1 MSGEVCAY
9 FDATTSGIV
18 AQLLVSDGER
28 SRESRKALLSNHFK
42 MCGIALGEH
51 PTVGVAT
58 VITLADCYISLPLSY
73 AVDVICEA
81 GATPST
87 EFRLVMK
94 SIPGQILEEVRL
106 NSFSFWFLTGI
117 FLSFVQDYVCEKK
130 FRKGLIKT

>member
-51 PTVGVAT
+51 PTVGVAS
-58 VITLADCYISLPLSY
+58 VITLADCYISLPLTY
-73 AVDVICEA
+73 TADVVCEA
-81 GATPST
+81 GGTPST

-106 NSFSFWFLTGI
+106 NFFSFPFLTGM
-117 FLSFVQDYVCEKK
+117 F
-130 FRKGLIKT
+130 